1 MLTFILR
8 GVSRPGC
15 AWTSAF
21 MTLETVEGRRKTQ
34 GGTNPEAWRG
44 PTQAAGTTST
54 TGKTA
59 PPSASFEP
67 KCGHCLFPASSP
79 GVRAARTTPSRP
91 PAHPLLAPNPKQA
104 SRFTLGPQRDGL
116 PEAWKK
122 EVQILSRNTVFPLS
136 SKQSHI

>member
-34 GGTNPEAWRG
+34 GGTNPEGWRG

-54 TGKTA
+54 AGKTA
-59 PPSASFEP
+59 PPSASLEP
-67 KCGHCLFPASSP
+67 KCRHCLFPESSP
-79 GVRAARTTPSRP
+79 GVRAWSVP

-104 SRFTLGPQRDGL
+104 SQFTLGPQRDGF

-122 EVQILSRNTVFPLS
+122 EVQILSRNTAFPLS